1 MTTLLSLDTSTTR
14 TGWSVFIDGFFYQSG
29 AIDCSKSDKNEKLND
44 MIAMVTMELNTWEPD
59 IVVVEQMN
67 VSRNMLAT
75 RKLCELV
82 GAVRA
87 WTIWHDSFFYEMAPS
102 EWRKA
107 IGISTSGG
115 KRDEY
120 KELSKSYVKEYII
133 DRDITDDEADA
144 ICIGTGYIK
153 LFADADSD

>member
-1 MTTLLSLDTSTTR
+1 MIMTTLLSLDTSTTR
-14 TGWSVFIDGFFYQSG
+14 TGWSVFIDGNFYQSG
-29 AIDCSKSDKNEKLND
+29 VIDCSKSDKDKKLND
-44 MIAMVTMELNTWEPD
+44 MIALVLMELNTWEPD

-82 GAVRA
+82 GAVRG
-87 WTIWHDSFFYEMAPS
+87 WTIWHDSFFYEMSPS

-107 IGISTSGG
+107 IGISASGR

-120 KELSKSYVKEYII
+120 KELSKAYVKENIT
-133 DRDITDDEADA
+133 DRCITDDEADA
-144 ICIGTGYIK
+144 ICIGVGYINVYK
-153 LFADADSD
+153 